1 MGECQPACA
10 AAPASHAA
18 TDAAVDPGVTTLRS
32 QDGPFWGE
40 KRCGSK
46 NCRARARSLMPTPT
60 PFSSPCC
67 SSPLREQVPEIPRHS
82 THGAAAAAFFIISHR
97 LPPPLSAL
105 CISTGAAAAD
115 EAISCTARPPQH
127 ACRRPAPLALAVS
140 FRMAEATPDRSD

>member
-1 MGECQPACA
+1 MPTRLCCGACKSRRDGRRSRSWRDHPTFA
-10 AAPASHAA
+10 GR
-18 TDAAVDPGVTTLRS
+18 AVLGR
-32 QDGPFWGE
+32 

-60 PFSSPCC
+60 PFFSPCC

-140 FRMAEATPDRSD
+140 FRMAEVTPDRSD